1 MIPSIFTFLIS
12 TVFSLLISV
21 FLLRAWMY
29 WVRIHPFTPY
39 ARLINNITD
48 WAITPLRAI
57 LPTGNKV
64 DTASLLMAFLC
75 AVVELLLMMS
85 ISGYG
90 FAEGILLRLPVV
102 ALLMAVK
109 WALSLATWVCIF
121 QAILSW
127 LNPMQPIMPVLN
139 TLLAPLL
146 DPIRRHMPRTGM
158 IDFSPLVLILILQVL
173 QIAVG
178 SLMPF

>member
-1 MIPSIFTFLIS
+1 MIPSILTFLIS

-90 FAEGILLRLPVV
+90 FAEGVLLRLPLV

-173 QIAVG
+173 QIAV
-178 SLMPF
+178 SSVMPF

>member
-1 MIPSIFTFLIS
+1 
-12 TVFSLLISV
+12 
-21 FLLRAWMY
+21 MY

-102 ALLMAVK
+102 ALLMTVK

-178 SLMPF
+178 SVMPF

>member
-1 MIPSIFTFLIS
+1 
-12 TVFSLLISV
+12 
-21 FLLRAWMY
+21 MY

-39 ARLINNITD
+39 ARMINNVTD
-48 WAITPLRAI
+48 WAIKPLRAI

-64 DTASLLMAFLC
+64 DAASLLMAFLC

-85 ISGYG
+85 LSGYG
-90 FAEGILLRLPVV
+90 FAEGVLIRMPVV
-102 ALLMAVK
+102 ALLMTVK

-127 LNPMQPIMPVLN
+127 VNPMQPVMPVLN

-158 IDFSPLVLILILQVL
+158 MDFSPLVLILILQVL
-173 QIAVG
+173 QIVLA

>member
-1 MIPSIFTFLIS
+1 MIPSILTFLIS

-90 FAEGILLRLPVV
+90 FAEGILLRLPLV
-102 ALLMAVK
+102 ALLMVVK

-173 QIAVG
+173 QIAV
-178 SLMPF
+178 SSVMPF

>member
-1 MIPSIFTFLIS
+1 
-12 TVFSLLISV
+12 
-21 FLLRAWMY
+21 MY

-90 FAEGILLRLPVV
+90 FAEGILLRLPLV
-102 ALLMAVK
+102 ALLMVVK

-173 QIAVG
+173 QIAV
-178 SLMPF
+178 SSVMPF

>member
-1 MIPSIFTFLIS
+1 MIPSILTFLIS

-39 ARLINNITD
+39 ARMINTVTD
-48 WAITPLRAI
+48 WAIKPLRSI

-85 ISGYG
+85 LSGYG
-90 FAEGILLRLPVV
+90 FAEGFLVRLPVV
-102 ALLMAVK
+102 ALMMTVK

-127 LNPMQPIMPVLN
+127 INPMQPVMPVLN

-158 IDFSPLVLILILQVL
+158 MDFSPLVLILILQVL
-173 QIAVG
+173 QIVL
-178 SLMPF
+178 SNLVPF

>member
-1 MIPSIFTFLIS
+1 
-12 TVFSLLISV
+12 
-21 FLLRAWMY
+21 MY

-90 FAEGILLRLPVV
+90 FAEGVLLRLPLV

-173 QIAVG
+173 QIAV
-178 SLMPF
+178 SSVMPF

>member
-1 MIPSIFTFLIS
+1 
-12 TVFSLLISV
+12 
-21 FLLRAWMY
+21 MY

-48 WAITPLRAI
+48 WAVTPLRAI

-173 QIAVG
+173 QIAV
-178 SLMPF
+178 SSVMPF

>member
-1 MIPSIFTFLIS
+1 MIPSILTFLIS

-39 ARLINNITD
+39 ARMINTVTD
-48 WAITPLRAI
+48 WAITPLRSI

-64 DTASLLMAFLC
+64 DTASVLMAFLC

-85 ISGYG
+85 LSGFG
-90 FAEGILLRLPVV
+90 FAEGVLLRLPIV
-102 ALLMAVK
+102 ALMMTVK

-127 LNPMQPIMPVLN
+127 INPMQPVMPVLN
-139 TLLAPLL
+139 TMLAPLL

-173 QIAVG
+173 QIAL
-178 SLMPF
+178 SNLMPF

>member
-1 MIPSIFTFLIS
+1 
-12 TVFSLLISV
+12 
-21 FLLRAWMY
+21 MY

-90 FAEGILLRLPVV
+90 FAEGILLRLPLV
-102 ALLMAVK
+102 ALLMTVK

-178 SLMPF
+178 SVMPF

>member
-1 MIPSIFTFLIS
+1 MISSILTFLIS

-29 WVRIHPFTPY
+29 WVRIHPFTQY
-39 ARLINNITD
+39 ARLINTITD
-48 WAITPLRAI
+48 WAVVPLRTI
-57 LPTGNKV
+57 LPTGNKI
-64 DTASLLMAFLC
+64 DSASLLMAFIC
-75 AVVELLLMMS
+75 AAVELLLMMS
-85 ISGYG
+85 VSGFG
-90 FAEGILLRLPVV
+90 FADGLLLRLPVV
-102 ALLMAVK
+102 ALLMTVK
-109 WALSLATWVCIF
+109 WALSLATWLCIF

-127 LNPMQPIMPVLN
+127 INPMQPVMPVLN

-146 DPIRRHMPRTGM
+146 DPIRRFMPRTGM

-173 QIAVG
+173 QIALA